1 MQLNDI
7 VQIIFEKTNEEI
19 KNLKPANI
27 MLTGKTG
34 VGKSTLINNVF
45 RENIARTGIGSPV
58 TEHIKKLSK
67 EGVPVNLFDTKG
79 IELSYESQEIVKNEI
94 MHEINK
100 MNSSSNI
107 EDRLHMM
114 WYIINSNSNR
124 IESFEIEWIKSFSK
138 IVPIIVVLSQS
149 IHEENSKELE
159 SYIDNL
165 NLDIKG
171 IIRVVAEE
179 YNFKGF
185 SITQSG
191 LKELVSL
198 TYDILPKDMKRS
210 FNNAQKAY
218 IEKKAEEATRWALTY
233 IGSTFMI
240 GFTPIP
246 FADAPLLAASQAG
259 MIAHIT
265 SIFGVHINKSII
277 TALISSLV
285 GISSATFAG
294 RTIVSNVLK
303 LIPGAGIIIGGTIQG
318 GTASIITTAL
328 GLAYINL
335 MKLVAMAEYEN
346 RIISL
351 DTMKKFMK
359 DDFQKNLKEILRKK
373 KKKD

>member
-138 IVPIIVVLSQS
+138 IVSIIVVLSQS